1 MLEPTGAGK
10 TIAIIPA
17 RGGSKRIPR
26 KNIKEFCGKPMLEWC
41 MEAALESNRFDHILV
56 STDDDEIAAVA
67 EQAGASVPFRR
78 PAHLADDFTATRPVV
93 NHAIENAQILYG
105 EISYV
110 CCIYPTAPFLTS
122 DTIRASG
129 DLLRE
134 KKMDFVFSCTTFA
147 YPIQRALRMTECGGV
162 EMMWPEHRTTRSQ
175 DLEEGYHDAGQF
187 YWGRAE
193 AFLDGQHIFGLGS
206 APWVL
211 PRHIVHDIDTPEDW
225 LRAELAF
232 QVLRYGHDHISV

>member
-1 MLEPTGAGK
+1 MDAGK

-17 RGGSKRIPR
+17 RGGSKRVPR
-26 KNIKEFCGKPMLEWC
+26 KNIKDFCGKPMLSWSV
-41 MEAALESNRFDHILV
+41 EAAVESGRFDHILV

-78 PAHLADDFTATRPVV
+78 PNHLSDDFAATRPVV
-93 NHAIENAQILYG
+93 NHAIESAQTLYG
-105 EISYV
+105 AIANV

-122 DTIRASG
+122 DAIRASG

-134 KKMDFVFSCTTFA
+134 KRMDFVFSCTTFA
-147 YPIQRALRMTECGGV
+147 YPIQRALRIIEGGGV

-175 DLEEGYHDAGQF
+175 DLEEAYHDAGQF

-193 AFLDGQHIFGLGS
+193 AFLRGQNVFGDGS

-211 PRHIVHDIDTPEDW
+211 PRYIVHDIDTPEDW

-232 QVLRYGHDHISV
+232 QVLRSNRDHISM